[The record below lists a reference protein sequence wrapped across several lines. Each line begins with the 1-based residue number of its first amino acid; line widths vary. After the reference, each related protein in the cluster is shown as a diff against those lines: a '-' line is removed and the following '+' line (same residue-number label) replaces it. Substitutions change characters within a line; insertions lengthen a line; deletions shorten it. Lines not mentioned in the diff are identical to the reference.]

1 MKIKWLLPFGMMGV
15 FAFLHLDMLGNILWI
30 DYNPKTMYISTLFA
44 NEAPHVNLM
53 RFFMNTYTVCF
64 LVFSFTMVVLSSR
77 MYHLKTKLGYT
88 IMFVAALIS
97 VIGYGGFP
105 ISMVAVLN
113 KNNIVH
119 LVVTVLI
126 ICATVVSI
134 LLIAAGYLKQEK
146 LIALGRI
153 SLVVGILIIAFN
165 LWHLYAL
172 LNSINILGL
181 IERCI
186 FYPFQYL
193 IFKLSWHYTFN
204 RNI

>member
-1 MKIKWLLPFGMMGV
+1 MKIKWLLPFGMIGV
-15 FAFLHLDMLGNILWI
+15 FSFLLLDMLGNILWI
-30 DYNPKTMYISTLFA
+30 AYNPKTMYISTLFA
-44 NEAPHVNLM
+44 NEAPHVQLM

-77 MYHLKTKLGYT
+77 MYHLITKLGYN

-105 ISMVAVLN
+105 ISMVDILSR
-113 KNNIVH
+113 NNIVH
-119 LVVTVLI
+119 LVVTISI

-134 LLIAAGYLKQEK
+134 LLIAAGYLKKEY
-146 LIALGRI
+146 LISLGWI

-172 LNSINILGL
+172 LNSMDFLGL

-186 FYPFQYL
+186 FYTFHYL
-193 IFKLSWHYTFN
+193 TFKLSWHYTFN
-204 RNI
+204 RDI